1 MGETAAVCVTYV
13 SSSGEMFY
21 QCDGPGHERLKNL
34 EDVYLDPD
42 KVNIERWFFM
52 SVISHS
58 FYNIEHKFL

>member
-1 MGETAAVCVTYV
+1 VGETAAVCVTYV

-42 KVNIERWFFM
+42 KVNIER
-52 SVISHS
+52 
-58 FYNIEHKFL
+58 